1 MKTAK
6 NARQEMIIKLIKE
19 HDISTQEELTA
30 KVKAAGFEATQAT
43 CSRDIKELGII
54 KITMPDKTTKYAVL
68 DRTGDVAPGRLLAVF
83 ANSLISVQSA
93 MNMLVIKTLPG
104 MAAAAASALDS
115 MHLEDVVGTI
125 AGDDTVFACATGPSE
140 AQALVVTIR
149 DMMESGSGPDRAE
162 YAVKT

>member
-149 DMMESGSGPDRAE
+149 DMMESGSSPDRA
-162 YAVKT
+162 

>member
-68 DRTGDVAPGRLLAVF
+68 DRTGDVAPERLLAVF

-149 DMMESGSGPDRAE
+149 DMMESGSGPDRA
-162 YAVKT
+162 

>member
-125 AGDDTVFACATGPSE
+125 AGDDTVFACATGPGE

-149 DMMESGSGPDRAE
+149 DMMESGSGPDRA
-162 YAVKT
+162 

>member
-1 MKTAK
+1 
-6 NARQEMIIKLIKE
+6 MIIKLIKE

-104 MAAAAASALDS
+104 MAQAAASALDS

-125 AGDDTVFACATGPSE
+125 AGDDTVFACATGPNE

-149 DMMESGSGPDRAE
+149 DMMESGSSPDRS
-162 YAVKT
+162 

>member
-30 KVKAAGFEATQAT
+30 MVKAAGFEATQAT

-104 MAAAAASALDS
+104 MAQAAASALDS

-125 AGDDTVFACATGPSE
+125 AGDDTVFACAKGPNE

-149 DMMESGSGPDRAE
+149 DMMESGAAPDRA
-162 YAVKT
+162 